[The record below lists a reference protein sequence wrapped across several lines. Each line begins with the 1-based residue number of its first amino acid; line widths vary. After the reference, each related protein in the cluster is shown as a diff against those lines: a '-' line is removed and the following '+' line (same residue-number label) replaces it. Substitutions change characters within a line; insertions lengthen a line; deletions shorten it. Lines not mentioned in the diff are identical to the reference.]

1 MKSDEKPRVAH
12 AASPHLPISPSP
24 HSDPSRV
31 FATAVLLM
39 NYGGPTRAEDCRP
52 YLRNIFMDPDLI
64 PIPGLVRPLVASL
77 VSRRRAPVLARNY
90 EAMGQFSPTLPETTA
105 QAKAL
110 EGALGEG
117 FRCFV
122 GMRYWKP
129 YIAEVCREIE
139 ASGFARIVLLP
150 IYPHESVTTT
160 SSSIHEARRALKRLH
175 YGGEILDVRSFWEE
189 EGYLGSLSDRVRE
202 ALSRSPGGTRVLFSS
217 HGLPVSVA
225 ERDPYPGQVLD
236 TVLAVSR
243 RVGLALEPI
252 DLPGVARRSFPP
264 RGDAQPPAA
273 LAWQSK
279 VGPMKWLEPSVE
291 TVLERWAEEK
301 VSHIVLAPVA
311 FVNEHSETLYELD
324 VLYRGMARKLGM
336 SVDRLPTLGTEPAFI
351 EGLAGRVRRAAES
364 PGSSP

>member
-1 MKSDEKPRVAH
+1 MRSDEKPRNAGNL
-12 AASPHLPISPSP
+12 SPHLPISSSTHP
-24 HSDPSRV
+24 DPSK
-31 FATAVLLM
+31 ASPTAVLLM
-39 NYGGPTRAEDCRP
+39 NYGGPTRPQECRP

-64 PIPGLVRPLVASL
+64 PIPGLLRPLVASL

-90 EAMGQFSPTLPETTA
+90 QAMGQFSPTLRETTA

-110 EGALGEG
+110 EAALGEG

-129 YIAEVCREIE
+129 YIAEACREIK

-160 SSSIHEARRALKRLH
+160 GSSIHEARRALKSLH
-175 YGGEILDVRSFWEE
+175 YGGEVVDVRSFWEE

-202 ALSRSPGGTRVLFSS
+202 ALSRSPAGTRVLFSS

-225 ERDPYPGQVLD
+225 AGDPYPGQVLD

-252 DLPGVARRSFPP
+252 DLPGVAPRNFPP
-264 RGDAQPPAA
+264 RGGAQPAAA

-301 VSHIVLAPVA
+301 VRHIVLVPVA

-324 VLYRGMARKLGM
+324 VLYGGMARKLGM
-336 SVDRLPTLGTEPAFI
+336 SVDRLPTLGTDPAFI
-351 EGLAGRVRRAAES
+351 EGLAGRVRRAAGPPGFS
-364 PGSSP
+364 P

>member
-1 MKSDEKPRVAH
+1 M
-12 AASPHLPISPSP
+12 AAGDISAPGHPVTQSPGREPSKVSP
-24 HSDPSRV
+24 
-31 FATAVLLM
+31 TAVLLM

-52 YLRNIFMDPDLI
+52 YLRNIFMDPDLV
-64 PIPGLVRPLVASL
+64 PVPGLVRPLVASL
-77 VSRRRAPVLARNY
+77 VSRRRAPVLTRNY
-90 EAMGQFSPTLPETTA
+90 EAMGQFSPTLRETTA

-139 ASGFARIVLLP
+139 GSGFARIVLLP

-160 SSSIHEARRALKRLH
+160 ASSIHEARRALKRLH
-175 YGGEILDVRSFWEE
+175 YGGEIVDVRSFWEE

-202 ALSRSPGGTRVLFSS
+202 ALSGSPAGTRVLFSS

-225 ERDPYPGQVLD
+225 AGDPYPGQVLD
-236 TVLAVSR
+236 TVLAVSQ

-252 DLPGVARRSFPP
+252 DLPGVARRSFSPS
-264 RGDAQPPAA
+264 GDAQPPAA

-279 VGPMKWLEPSVE
+279 IGPMKWMEPSVK
-291 TVLERWAEEK
+291 TVLERWAVEK
-301 VSHIVLAPVA
+301 VRHIVLVPVA

-324 VLYRGMARKLGM
+324 VLYGGMARKLGM
-336 SVDRLPTLGTEPAFI
+336 SVDRVLTLGTEPAFI
-351 EGLAGRVRRAAES
+351 EGLARRVRRAAES